1 MQLSTFAANIMAPID
16 KAIED
21 NRSLEDIAGI
31 IEEVRVFACPTCGHI
46 DPDHRWLDPF
56 DCLKEDCPC
65 EAFPQPDT
73 FDEDELMAQI
83 NAIIRGKAA

>member
-31 IEEVRVFACPTCGHI
+31 IEEVRVFACPNCGHI

-56 DCLKEDCPC
+56 DCLKEGCPC
-65 EAFPQPDT
+65 EAFPLPLY

-83 NAIIRGKAA
+83 NAIIRGVSS